1 MKPDRSPEERLARAI
16 LVGSD
21 AESLGELVWADSTWR
36 SMPTDEQLVERA
48 VRGLLDRESL
58 RDDERVTKW
67 LLAFA
72 WSRIERDRLRVAV
85 VRAVRERFLSG
96 IRRYVKKELDD
107 EGLAKPTAKRV
118 ASRATDLDRQ
128 IVLDQLGSLE
138 RETPGGLHSFRRL
151 RPVTGLEPEAFDRAV
166 LALAT
171 DRRIVIH
178 HHDYPAG
185 LTSEERG
192 WYVRDGSTWYVGA
205 GFPRK

>member
-1 MKPDRSPEERLARAI
+1 MKPGRSPEERLARAI
-16 LVGSD
+16 LADSD

-36 SMPTDEQLVERA
+36 SMPTDGQLVERA

-58 RDDERVTKW
+58 RDDERVTRW

-72 WSRIERDRLRVAV
+72 WSRIDRARLGAAV
-85 VRAVRERFLSG
+85 ELAVRERALPG
-96 IRRYVKKELDD
+96 IRRWVKREIGD
-107 EGLAKPTAKRV
+107 EGLPNKPKRV
-118 ASRATDLDRQ
+118 ASKATGIDRK
-128 IVLDQLGSLE
+128 IVLEQLGKLE

-151 RPVTGLEPEAFDRAV
+151 RPVTGLAPEAFDRAV
-166 LALAT
+166 LALAK

-192 WYVRDGSTWYVGA
+192 WYVQDGSTWYVGA
-205 GFPRK
+205 GFPSK

>member
-1 MKPDRSPEERLARAI
+1 MKPDRSPEQRLARAI
-16 LVGSD
+16 LAGSD

-36 SMPTDEQLVERA
+36 SMPTDGQLVERA

-58 RDDERVTKW
+58 RDDERVTRW

-72 WSRIERDRLRVAV
+72 WSSIDRGRLGAAV
-85 VRAVRERFLSG
+85 ELAVRERALPG
-96 IRRYVKKELDD
+96 IRRFVQREIGD
-107 EGLAKPTAKRV
+107 EGLPNKPKRV
-118 ASRATDLDRQ
+118 ASKATGLDRK
-128 IVLDQLGSLE
+128 IVLDQLGKLE

-151 RPVTGLEPEAFDRAV
+151 RPVTGLPPEAFDRAV
-166 LALAT
+166 LALAK
-171 DRRIVIH
+171 DRSIVIH

-205 GFPRK
+205 GFPSK